1 MESYVWR
8 RTDSCGCVQSGL
20 VDQFPFDPVGM
31 NSPEMQLKEVKN
43 GRLAMISF
51 VAYCVQAL
59 VTRQGPIEGLF
70 SHIANPFGFNITTN
84 LLNLPEVIGK

>member
-1 MESYVWR
+1 M
-8 RTDSCGCVQSGL
+8 QSGL
-20 VDQFPFDPVGM
+20 VDQYPFDPVGM

-59 VTRQGPIEGLF
+59 VTREGPIEGLF
-70 SHIANPFGFNITTN
+70 SHMANPFGHNLTTN